1 MSFLASN
8 QSKLGQSCRNM
19 NPMIELRE
27 PLEKLAIPPSSF
39 IGKTNFRAPKDIKV
53 YDDTLRDGEQMPGVA
68 FSPEQK
74 LELAIMLSDMG
85 VHVMDVA
92 FPVVSESD
100 RKGLQLIAKAQMDGR
115 IRPDVEILAMCRSN
129 HGDIDAVVDTMKEV
143 GANPDQVS
151 VLVLSTI
158 SDLHMK
164 YKNGQFLLK
173 REGRDQKEWL
183 DLPVEFYR
191 RANINMITDGVAYAR
206 DRGFSRVEFAAED
219 ASRGSLEYAIEW
231 AKECIKYGGTRFC
244 FSDTCGVLTPEAV
257 DHYFPALVKALPA
270 GFELTAHFHDD
281 FGIGAYNCARA
292 LSHGASH
299 AGVTANSIGERAGNA
314 SLQLTVMILKE
325 MYGVELP
332 GFRYDR
338 LVELRRAIERAS
350 GIPLAPHTPIVG
362 EGVFAHESGIHT
374 AGIVI
379 HPAIYQF
386 IREETV
392 GGDHR
397 FVFGKHSGAAAV
409 ESVLEEN
416 RSVLN
421 KAGVEINEELVKT
434 LVGMVKDLREARLVD
449 HGHEKAIDEHYRL
462 YHALGITEEEL
473 VSLALENGKK
483 GK

>member
-1 MSFLASN
+1 MVD
-8 QSKLGQSCRNM
+8 
-19 NPMIELRE
+19 LRE
-27 PLEKLAIPPSSF
+27 PLGELARPPYSF
-39 IGKTNFRAPKDIKV
+39 IGKTNFREPGEIKV
-53 YDDTLRDGEQMPGVA
+53 YDDTLRGGEQMPGVA

-74 LELAIMLSDMG
+74 LELAILLSDMG

-100 RKGLQLIAKAQMDGR
+100 RKGLQLIVRAQREGK

-129 HGDIDAVVDTMKEV
+129 RGDIDAAAKCVEEIGLKAD
-143 GANPDQVS
+143 AIS

-183 DLPVEFYR
+183 DTPVDFYR
-191 RANINMITDGVAYAR
+191 KANIRMITEGVRYAR
-206 DRGFSRVEFAAED
+206 ERGFSRVEFAAED

-231 AKECIKYGGTRFC
+231 AGECIKAGGTRFC
-244 FSDTCGVLTPEAV
+244 FSDTCGVLTPESV
-257 DHYFPALVKALPA
+257 DYYFPALVKALPR
-270 GFELTAHFHDD
+270 GFQLTAHFHDD

-325 MYGVELP
+325 MYGVTLP
-332 GFRYDR
+332 GFRYDK
-338 LVELRRAIERAS
+338 LVELRKAIERAS
-350 GIPLAPHTPIVG
+350 GVPLAPHTPIVG
-362 EGVFAHESGIHT
+362 EAVFSHESGIHT

-386 IREETV
+386 IREEVV
-392 GGDHR
+392 GGTHR
-397 FVFGKHSGAAAV
+397 FVFGKHSGGAAV
-409 ESVLEEN
+409 ESVLRKN
-416 RSVLN
+416 ADILA
-421 KAGVEINEELVKT
+421 KAGLEITEELVER
-434 LVGMVKDLREARLVD
+434 LVGQVKELRE
-449 HGHEKAIDEHYRL
+449 EKLRTHTPENAIEEHYRN
-462 YHALGITEEEL
+462 YHALGISEEKL
-473 VSLALENGKK
+473 VRMALEGRKR
-483 GK
+483 